1 MKDPLRKKR
10 AGVIKPLVARKQW
23 SVAMCINHW
32 AMAVCIVILIIS
44 GLYIGRPFT
53 IAAGET
59 WQKFSV
65 AQVRFVHLV
74 FGFMLT
80 ALLVWRAYL
89 AFFSRFHAD
98 WKDFF
103 AWLDL
108 KNVYKQ
114 IKFYTLITT
123 EMPEHTGLYGTLQAA
138 AYGFLLLMVCVVV
151 ITGLILYAALYR
163 AGLGGAIYTVS
174 RYLEGAFGGLAGVRF
189 IHHILT
195 WVFVLFILVHMYLA
209 FWYDVVSK
217 KGTISSI
224 ISGRVF
230 EKGGGH

>member
-1 MKDPLRKKR
+1 MISSMKKR
-10 AGVIKPLVARKQW
+10 RQGRAKPLVARRQW

-44 GLYIGRPFT
+44 GLYIGRPLT
-53 IAAGET
+53 IGAGET
-59 WQKFSV
+59 WQKFSM
-65 AQVRFVHLV
+65 ARVRFIHLL
-74 FGFMLT
+74 FGFILT
-80 ALLVWRAYL
+80 ALFVWRIYL

-108 KNVYKQ
+108 KSVYHQ
-114 IKFYTLITT
+114 VKFYMLITT
-123 EMPEHTGLYGTLQAA
+123 QMPEHTGLYGTLQSA
-138 AYGFLLLMVCVVV
+138 AYGFLLLMVFLVV

-163 AGLGGAIYTVS
+163 AGLGGAIYMFF
-174 RYLEGAFGGLAGVRF
+174 RHLEGVFGGLAGARL

-195 WVFVLFILVHMYLA
+195 WGFVLFICVHTYLA
-209 FWYDVVSK
+209 FWYDIVSK
-217 KGTISSI
+217 RGTISSI

-230 EKGGGH
+230 EHSDI

>member
-1 MKDPLRKKR
+1 MRNSIREKR
-10 AGVIKPLVARKQW
+10 AGLIRPLIARRQW

-32 AMAVCIVILIIS
+32 AMAVCIVILVIS
-44 GLYIGRPFT
+44 GLYIGRPLT

-59 WQKFSV
+59 WQKFSM
-65 AQVRFVHLV
+65 AQVRFVHLL
-74 FGFMLT
+74 FGFILT

-108 KNVYKQ
+108 QNVYKQ
-114 IKFYTLITT
+114 VKFYTLITT

-138 AYGFLLLMVCVVV
+138 AYGFLLVMVFVVV

-163 AGLGGAIYTVS
+163 AGLGGIVYSVS
-174 RYLEGAFGGLAGVRF
+174 RYLEGAFGGLAGARF

-195 WVFVLFILVHMYLA
+195 WGFVLFIFVHTYLA
-209 FWYDVVSK
+209 FWYDIVSQ

-230 EKGGGH
+230 EKAGEH